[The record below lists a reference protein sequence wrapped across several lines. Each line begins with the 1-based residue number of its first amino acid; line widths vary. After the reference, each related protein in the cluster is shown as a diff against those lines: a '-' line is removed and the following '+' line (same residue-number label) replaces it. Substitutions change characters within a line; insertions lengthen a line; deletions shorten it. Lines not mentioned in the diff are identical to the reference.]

1 LHRLPSSD
9 PEQAFR
15 LTKNLLALVT
25 PFSPQSAHPRLA
37 LSRLQQSLLIS
48 ELKPQDGQIDEIIR
62 VSAQIVTGLI
72 DILPVGHPIRGVA
85 LAELGKLLCVDEP
98 ELSAEEQEKNKFPPR
113 GYHRLVLAK
122 DTLVRANN
130 EVQIGFGPGGGDL
143 GEEVHKILEN
153 TEREMAVYR
162 KGVNN
167 LRASENLI
175 TT

>member
-1 LHRLPSSD
+1 M
-9 PEQAFR
+9 
-15 LTKNLLALVT
+15 
-25 PFSPQSAHPRLA
+25 
-37 LSRLQQSLLIS
+37 RLQQSLMIS

-62 VSAQIVTGLI
+62 VSAQIVTGLV
-72 DILPVGHPIRGVA
+72 DILPVGHPIRAGA

-98 ELSAEEQEKNKFPPR
+98 ELSAEQQEKNKFPPR
-113 GYHRLVLAK
+113 GYHRLVLAR
-122 DTLVRANN
+122 DTLIRANN

-167 LRASENLI
+167 LRGAS
-175 TT
+175 TQTVQKTQ

>member
-1 LHRLPSSD
+1 M
-9 PEQAFR
+9 
-15 LTKNLLALVT
+15 
-25 PFSPQSAHPRLA
+25 
-37 LSRLQQSLLIS
+37 RLQQSLLIS

-62 VSAQIVTGLI
+62 VSAQIVAGLV
-72 DILPVGHPIRGVA
+72 DILPMGHPIRGVA

-98 ELSAEEQEKNKFPPR
+98 ELSAEQQEKNEFPPR

-122 DTLVRANN
+122 DTLIRANN

-167 LRASENLI
+167 LRAS
-175 TT
+175 TQTVQKR